1 MSGPR
6 IHIQG
11 GRFIDPANGI
21 DADNDI
27 WVADGKVAA
36 IGTAPDGFTADQIID
51 ASGQVI
57 CPGLV
62 DLSARTREPGQSD
75 KATIASETRA
85 ASHAGITTLVCP
97 PDTNP
102 VIDSAAVVELI
113 HHKAR
118 EANCSRLLT
127 LGALTRGLEG
137 ETITAM
143 HTLKGAGV
151 VGMSNASQ
159 PVKNSLVLSRAF
171 EYAATHDLTVFVRP
185 DEPDLSQGGCVH
197 EGPLATR
204 MGLPGIP
211 EAAETVAVAKT
222 LELIEKTDV
231 RAHFSQLST
240 ARAAH
245 MIARARHDGLKV
257 TADVAV
263 HHLYLTEV
271 DIRNFD
277 SACHLLPPLR
287 SEQDR
292 DGLRECINNGMIDAI
307 CSDHQP
313 HEPDAKQAP
322 FPDTA
327 PGLSGLDTLLPL
339 VLRLADERVLSLS
352 DAIKTVTHT
361 PASILGLD
369 CGQLAISSAAD
380 LCIFNP
386 AESWFV
392 NTDTLNSRGHNTPFM
407 GWEMHGRATHTLVDG
422 RITFSN
428 QDD

>member
-1 MSGPR
+1 MTAQR

-11 GRFIDPANGI
+11 GHLIDPANNI
-21 DADNDI
+21 DSDNDVWI
-27 WVADGKVAA
+27 ADGKIAA
-36 IGTAPDGFTADQIID
+36 IGKAPNGFTADQVID
-51 ASGQVI
+51 ASNRVV
-57 CPGLV
+57 CPGLI

-85 ASHAGITTLVCP
+85 AASAGITTLVCP

-118 EANCSRLLT
+118 ESNCSRLLT
-127 LGALTRGLEG
+127 LGALTRGLGG

-159 PVKNSLVLSRAF
+159 PVRNALVLSRAL
-171 EYAATHDLTVFVRP
+171 EYAATQDLTVFIRP

-222 LELIEKTDV
+222 LELIEKTGA

-292 DGLRECINNGMIDAI
+292 DGLRESISNGMIDAI

-339 VLRLADERVLSLS
+339 VLRLADERLLSLS
-352 DAIKTVTHT
+352 DAIRAVTRT
-361 PASILGLD
+361 PAAILGLD
-369 CGQLAISSAAD
+369 SGYLSTGSTAD

-392 NTDTLNSRGHNTPFM
+392 STDSLQSNGHNTPFM

-422 RITFSN
+422 HIKFCN

>member
-1 MSGPR
+1 MTAQR

-11 GRFIDPANGI
+11 GRFIDPANNI
-21 DADNDI
+21 DAKQDLWI
-27 WVADGKVAA
+27 ADGKIQAL
-36 IGTAPDGFTADQIID
+36 GTAPDGFKADLSID
-51 ASGQVI
+51 ANGLVV
-57 CPGLV
+57 CPGLI

-85 ASHAGITTLVCP
+85 AASAGITTLIGP

-118 EANCSRLLT
+118 QANYSRLLV
-127 LGALTRGLEG
+127 LGALTRGLGG

-151 VGMSNASQ
+151 VGMSNASL
-159 PVKNSLVLSRAF
+159 PVQNTLVLRRAF
-171 EYAATHDLTVFVRP
+171 EYAATHDLTVFIRP
-185 DEPDLSQGGCVH
+185 DDPDLSCGGCVH
-197 EGPLATR
+197 EGALSTR
-204 MGLPGIP
+204 LGLPGIP

-222 LELIEKTDV
+222 LELIEQTGV
-231 RAHFSQLST
+231 RAHFSQLSSK
-240 ARAAH
+240 RAAH
-245 MIARARHDGLKV
+245 MIARARHDGLKI
-257 TADVAV
+257 TSDVAA

-271 DIRNFD
+271 DIRNYD

-292 DGLRECINNGMIDAI
+292 DGLRECIGTGMIDAI

-339 VLRLADERVLSLS
+339 VNRLANEKLLSLPE
-352 DAIKTVTHT
+352 AISRVTHL
-361 PASILGLD
+361 PADILGLD
-369 CGQLAISSAAD
+369 SGKLGVGDVAD
-380 LCIFNP
+380 ICIFDP
-386 AESWFV
+386 DSHWFV
-392 NTDTLNSRGHNTPFM
+392 SSETLQSQGHNTPFM
-407 GWEMHGRATHTLVDG
+407 GWEMQGRARHTLVNG
-422 RITFSN
+422 QLVFSS
-428 QDD
+428 DHD